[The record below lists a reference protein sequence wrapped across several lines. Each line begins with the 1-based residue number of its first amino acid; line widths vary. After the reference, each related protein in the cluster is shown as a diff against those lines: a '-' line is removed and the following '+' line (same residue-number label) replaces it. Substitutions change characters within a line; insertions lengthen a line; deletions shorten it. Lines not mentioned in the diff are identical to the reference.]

1 MNNFEVFKEFK
12 AEEILK
18 DALELHRDLTGEILP
33 EANEKTYIYT
43 TVAHLIETLGTAMN
57 EECRQNFLRFALGE
71 RLDLKGEI
79 YGEKGKRLAAN
90 KARTTIKCEIS
101 IPAPYEIII
110 AKGTRFIFKNYI
122 FYTEQDYKILTG
134 ETYVEVVAVC
144 ETAGA
149 IEHIP
154 IEAIKDIVD
163 KYELFEKCSNTTIPA
178 GGRGRESDIEYR
190 ERLKLIPE
198 SFTSAG
204 SARAYEY
211 WIKKASNIVTDVF
224 IDTPR
229 PNYLDIYVIN
239 GRELINSE
247 EKAKIDAYIKQDSI
261 KALNDQIT
269 IKDPIIS
276 NFTLNIDY
284 WMYRDSKT
292 SKESVEKNLN
302 RVLTNFTNKFNLGNS
317 INTQD
322 FIELCKSVEGVR
334 RVVIKSPA
342 DKTGD
347 SKTLNKCT
355 SISLTY
361 KGSEDR

>member
-1 MNNFEVFKEFK
+1 MNFEVFKQFK
-12 AEEILK
+12 AEDVLK
-18 DALELHRDLTGEILP
+18 DALEFHRDLTGEILP
-33 EANEKTYIYT
+33 AANEKTYIYA
-43 TVAHLIETLGTAMN
+43 TVAHLIEILGTAMN
-57 EECRQNFLRFALGE
+57 EESKQNFLRFALGE

-79 YGEKGKRLAAN
+79 YGEKGKRLDEN

-122 FYTEQDYKILTG
+122 FFTEYDYKILTG
-134 ETYVEVVAVC
+134 ETFVEVIAIC

-154 IEAIKDIVD
+154 IGAIKDIVD
-163 KYELFEKCSNTTIPA
+163 KYELFEKCSNTTIPT
-178 GGRGRESDIEYR
+178 GGRERENDEEYR
-190 ERLKLIPE
+190 HRLKLIPE

-211 WIKKASNIVTDVF
+211 WIKKASNLVSDVF

-247 EKAKIDAYIKQDSI
+247 EKSKIEAYIKQDNI

-269 IKDPIIS
+269 IKDPTIS
-276 NFTLNIDY
+276 NFILDIDY
-284 WMYRDSKT
+284 WLYKDSKT

-302 RVLTNFTNKFNLGNS
+302 EKLKNFTNNFKLGNS

-334 RVVIKSPA
+334 RVLIKSPT
-342 DKTGD
+342 DRVGN
-347 SKTLNKCT
+347 SKTLNKCV
-355 SISLTY
+355 SVSLSY
-361 KGSEDR
+361 KGSEDK